1 MLEITSKE
9 SMAVARIMVIG
20 VGGAGNNAVNRMIDD
35 NIRGVEYLGINT
47 DKQALQLC
55 KAEKTIQIGEKLT
68 KGLGAGAKPEIGA
81 EAAEESAEEIANAI
95 DGCDM
100 VFVTAGMG
108 GGTGTG
114 AAPVVAKIAKEL
126 GILTV
131 AVVTKPFSF
140 EQKQRM
146 EKAIG
151 GIEKLKDCVDTM
163 VVIPNER
170 LLEIVDK
177 RTSIKEAFR
186 KADEVLQQA
195 VQGVTD
201 LINIPSDINLD
212 FADVKTVMQ
221 DKGIAHVGIG
231 IGSGDDKAIE
241 AARMAVESPLLETTI
256 ADCTDIILNVTGDLS
271 LYDAQAVAEYVK
283 GITGDEVN
291 VIFGSRTDED
301 MKDQCTVTLI
311 ATGIELPIVPVVGAG
326 MVNPNRYR
334 TNAYAPK
341 AIATPAPQAAPS
353 VNPNKRPLAN
363 AMAANVQT
371 PVSHAT
377 APIEPISEPVKPAG
391 IPSLGIGR
399 FGSKIQNKDY
409 QMPSFMKPKND

>member
-81 EAAEESAEEIANAI
+81 DAAEESAEEIANAI
-95 DGCDM
+95 EGCDM

-114 AAPVVAKIAKEL
+114 AAPVVARIAKEM

-140 EQKQRM
+140 EQKKRM
-146 EKAIG
+146 EHAIK
-151 GIEKLKDCVDTM
+151 GIETLQGCVDTM

-212 FADVKTVMQ
+212 FADVRTVMY

-271 LYDAQAVAEYVK
+271 LYDAQAVAEYVQ

-311 ATGIELPIVPVVGAG
+311 ATGIVMPIVPVVTPG
-326 MVNPNRYR
+326 MVSPSQYR
-334 TNAYAPK
+334 ARTPYAPK
-341 AIATPAPQAAPS
+341 AAMPAQAAAAQ
-353 VNPNKRPLAN
+353 VQRPVAKP
-363 AMAANVQT
+363 AQ
-371 PVSHAT
+371 AT
-377 APIEPISEPVKPAG
+377 APVKPVTQATGPIEPIKEPIK
-391 IPSLGIGR
+391 PSLGIGR
-399 FGSKIQNKDY
+399 LGSKIESKNY
-409 QMPSFMKPKND
+409 QMPSFMKPRNDKE